1 MLTLERPEEHRSGD
15 CLMPAGA
22 ARIFLS
28 FIAFAAFCSI
38 AAADPSAYPERPITM
53 VVTFAAGGSSDVL
66 ARAVAEAMSQGLGQQ
81 VTVDNRPGAGG
92 HIGAEAV
99 AHAAPDGYTI
109 LFGTNGT
116 LGIGPALY
124 KNLPYDP
131 LHDLAPVGLLHKL
144 PLLLIVNPQVH
155 AQNLAELLIQARS
168 NPYKITFA
176 SAGVGSVSHL
186 AGELFKEESGV
197 DILHVPYKGGGAAV
211 ADLVSGRVSM
221 MLETIPNALP
231 FARSGRMVAI
241 GVTTRE
247 RSPLAPDIPTLAET
261 GLPGFDVSAWTG
273 LFAPAGTPAETI
285 DRLNA
290 ATRKILRDQK
300 YVALIHAM
308 GTDVAASTPQQF
320 GAFVRDDVARWIK
333 VIDNAGIPKIE

>member
-1 MLTLERPEEHRSGD
+1 
-15 CLMPAGA
+15 MPAGA
-22 ARIFLS
+22 ARILLS
-28 FIAFAAFCSI
+28 LIACLSVCLT
-38 AAADPSAYPERPITM
+38 AAAQQPAYPERPITM

-66 ARAVAEAMSQGLGQQ
+66 ARAVADAMSQGLGQQ
-81 VTVDNRPGAGG
+81 VVVDNRPGAGG

-124 KNLPYDP
+124 KNLRYDP
-131 LHDLAPVGLLHKL
+131 LHDLAPVGILHKL

-155 AQNLAELLIQARS
+155 AQNLAELLIYARA
-168 NPYKITFA
+168 NPGKLTFA

-186 AGELFKEESGV
+186 AGELFKEEAKV

-211 ADLVSGRVSM
+211 TDLVSGRVSM

-231 FARSGRMVAI
+231 LARNGQMWPI

-247 RSPLAPDIPTLAET
+247 RSALAPEIPTLADA

-273 LFAPAGTPAETI
+273 LFVPAGTPAAII

-290 ATRKILRDQK
+290 ETRKIAGNQK
-300 YVALIHAM
+300 YLALIHGM
-308 GTDVAASTPQQF
+308 GTDVAASTPQEF
-320 GAFVRDDVARWIK
+320 GAFVRDDIARWTR
-333 VIDNAGIPKIE
+333 VIDKAGIPKIE